1 MSTVAIPSHDFRLV
15 LRDRTSDSYELSQVL
30 LAVASF
36 DGTLQLLTS
45 GWERMLGYGRA
56 ELHGKSLREIVECG
70 ERDTPPAVAAILD
83 IGSANPV
90 DLRMRHRN
98 GLAKDF
104 RLHRRYDRD
113 EHLMYVVAEER
124 IGAGG

>member
-1 MSTVAIPSHDFRLV
+1 MGTATTPPDDFRLV
-15 LRDRTSDSYELSQVL
+15 VRDRTSDSYELSQVL
-30 LAVASF
+30 LAVAPF
-36 DGTLQLLTS
+36 DGTLQLLTG
-45 GWERMLGYGRA
+45 GWERILGYGHE
-56 ELHGKSLREIVECG
+56 ELHGKSLREIVACG
-70 ERDTPPAVAAILD
+70 ERDTAPAVAAILD
-83 IGSANPV
+83 IGSEKPV

-124 IGAGG
+124 SGAGG